1 MKLILKLVYARFK
14 DLQAFLLVMSI
25 SGRETNFENFR
36 NLMNNTGSSFN
47 IINLTERWC
56 SDTEMNNGFCSNIN
70 SYDTIPFKRKT
81 AKIRRS
87 IRLYVKTEL
96 MYKTWKEFSPS
107 DKDKEI
113 LTFEIISKRKQK
125 CFIFLLLQTS

>member
-56 SDTEMNNGFCSNIN
+56 SDTEMNNGFCFEKGPKRDNLLNSNEAVT
-70 SYDTIPFKRKT
+70 YE
-81 AKIRRS
+81 
-87 IRLYVKTEL
+87 RL
-96 MYKTWKEFSPS
+96 
-107 DKDKEI
+107 KD
-113 LTFEIISKRKQK
+113 
-125 CFIFLLLQTS
+125 